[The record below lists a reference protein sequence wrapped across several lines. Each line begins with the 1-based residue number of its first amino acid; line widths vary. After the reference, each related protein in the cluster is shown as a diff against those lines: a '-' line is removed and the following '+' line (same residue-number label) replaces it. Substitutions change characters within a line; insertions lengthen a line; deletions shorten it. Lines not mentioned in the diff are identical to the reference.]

1 MIRDKFKFMTLHKV
15 LITIDYGNLHFGKG
29 YGNILRKSEAA
40 VPKSLNCHFRALFLI
55 QRPRK
60 QEKLRKIK
68 INLCLEKISW

>member
-15 LITIDYGNLHFGKG
+15 LIIIENLHFGKG

-40 VPKSLNCHFRALFLI
+40 IPKSLNCHFRELFLI

-60 QEKLRKIK
+60 QEKNRKIK
-68 INLCLEKISW
+68 INLCLEKISS